1 MAREM
6 NLRRGRELLAVR
18 AGVDRIASGVLP
30 VRPSLRAST
39 MIGDRN
45 EDVRFSV
52 SDDLV
57 RIRFARPVAVERA
70 AGCEIDGEALR
81 FLLAIDD
88 LDGSRRT
95 YLARK
100 LSGQRCDDTVSF
112 RERLESLLKPADSD
126 ASHLSPA
133 ARSLDRQLQ
142 ELELSGGSAELHI
155 AALRK
160 RGLEAIAQ
168 ELVEADLVVP
178 MEKGHLI
185 GRTALD
191 RRREQL
197 DSLGENFQ
205 SRDAAALWGCSHGR
219 ARAILAQ
226 MLREGTL
233 ERTEEGFAPSREEL

>member
-1 MAREM
+1 M

-18 AGVDRIASGVLP
+18 AGVDRIVSGVLP
-30 VRPSLRAST
+30 ARPSVRAST
-39 MIGDRN
+39 TIGDRN
-45 EDVRFSV
+45 VDVRFSV
-52 SDDLV
+52 SDGLV
-57 RIRFARPVAVERA
+57 RIRFEHPVAIERV
-70 AGCEIDGEALR
+70 AGCEIGGEALM

-88 LDGSRRT
+88 LDRSRRT

-100 LSGQRCDDTVSF
+100 LSGQRCDDKASL
-112 RERLESLLKPADSD
+112 RDRLESLFEPSEQDV
-126 ASHLSPA
+126 SHLSPA
-133 ARSLDRQLQ
+133 ARSLDSRMQ
-142 ELELSGGSAELHI
+142 ELEFADGAAELHI

-178 MEKGHLI
+178 LEKGHVI
-185 GRTALD
+185 GRAALD

-197 DSLGENFQ
+197 DSLGESFQ

-226 MLREGTL
+226 MLRDGTL
-233 ERTEEGFAPSREEL
+233 ERTEEGFAPSREDV